1 MDKEDIFKQIDKLTY
16 PLIIKPARLGS
27 SIGIEVVNRK
37 EELESSIDKVLL
49 NDERVLV
56 EEYVANRR
64 EFNMSVLLSK
74 GKLIGSVIEE
84 I

>member
-56 EEYVANRR
+56 EEYVA
-64 EFNMSVLLSK
+64 
-74 GKLIGSVIEE
+74 IEE
-84 I
+84 NSICLYY